1 MILGLLLTLKVM
13 LYVIKRRV
21 VTITFC
27 RLDCENRRIDFMK
40 YFITISIQLK
50 ILYILNCYIFFLES
64 KEYYKY
70 YSSDI

>member
-1 MILGLLLTLKVM
+1 
-13 LYVIKRRV
+13 
-21 VTITFC
+21 
-27 RLDCENRRIDFMK
+27 MK